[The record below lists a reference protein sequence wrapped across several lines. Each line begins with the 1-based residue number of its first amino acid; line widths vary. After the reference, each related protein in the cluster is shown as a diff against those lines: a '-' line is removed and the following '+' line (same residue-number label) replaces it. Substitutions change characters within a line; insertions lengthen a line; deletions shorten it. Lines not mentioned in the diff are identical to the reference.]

1 MEGIMSLADV
11 TVLGFI
17 LAGFGV
23 FIVTL
28 AWVSRPPRRVEKALP
43 RPIGPTRRGQ
53 TGTYS
58 ISHR

>member
-1 MEGIMSLADV
+1 MSLADV
-11 TVLGFI
+11 AVLGFI
-17 LAGFGV
+17 LAGFAV

-28 AWVSRPPRRVEKALP
+28 AWVSRPARRTEKARP
-43 RPIGPTRRGQ
+43 RPVGPTRRGQ